1 MEKKQ
6 TSTAECQ
13 AFKTNEMSQQL
24 PILRERYPSVGD
36 FCLFVLKER
45 DGCILQLCDVNAICP
60 HPAPAQSLETPHA
73 FN

>member
-45 DGCILQLCDVNAICP
+45 DVFYN
-60 HPAPAQSLETPHA
+60 SVM
-73 FN
+73 

>member
-36 FCLFVLKER
+36 FCLFVCFKGKGWMYFTTL
-45 DGCILQLCDVNAICP
+45 
-60 HPAPAQSLETPHA
+60 
-73 FN
+73 